1 MNIDDE
7 PFAAARSA
15 ADALVRLTGRDH
27 HDVAVVLG
35 SGWGPAVGELGDA
48 AAQFPMTEV
57 PGFPAPTVVSHV
69 GTASSIP
76 MAGASGTQWVLALA
90 GRSHLY
96 EGHSAATVVH
106 GVRTAVMAGCRVIV
120 LTNAAGSLNP
130 DLRVGRPVLIS
141 DHLNLTGHSPLVGS
155 LTEDGY
161 PSRFVDL
168 TDAYAKRLRA
178 VALEVDPGLQEGV
191 YAALLGGAYETPA
204 EIRMLRTLG
213 ADLVGMSTALETIA
227 AVHLGAEVLGVSLV
241 TNPAAGMSAGPLDH
255 REVVEIGADAAT
267 PLGRM
272 LRAVIERL

>member
-1 MNIDDE
+1 MEIDDR
-7 PFAAARSA
+7 PFAAAHEA
-15 ADALVRLTGRDH
+15 AAELARLTGRDH

-35 SGWGPAVGELGDA
+35 SGWGPAVAEIGDA
-48 AAQFPMTEV
+48 VTKFPMTDL
-57 PGFPAPTVVSHV
+57 PGFPAPTVISHA
-69 GTASSIP
+69 GLASSIEVP
-76 MAGASGTQWVLALA
+76 AASGTRWVLALA

-96 EGHSAATVVH
+96 EGHSPAAVVH
-106 GVRTAVMAGCRVIV
+106 GVRTAVVAGCREIV

-130 DLRVGRPVLIS
+130 DFRVGRPVLIA
-141 DHLNLTGHSPLVGS
+141 DHLNLTGRSPLAGV
-155 LTEDGY
+155 LTEEGY

-168 TDAYAKRLRA
+168 TDAYSRRLRG
-178 VALEVDPGLQEGV
+178 VARAVDPELAEGV

-241 TNPAAGMSAGPLDH
+241 TNPAAGLSAAPLDH
-255 REVVEIGADAAT
+255 REVVDVGADAAP
-267 PLGRM
+267 PLGRL